1 MILKAQCIQEKL
13 MNWMLSTLKTFL
25 PQEILLSEW
34 KDKLKTGRTYLQTI
48 DLSKNKF
55 LEETWYIHTMNY
67 HLSIKKNEL
76 LIHTITWMD
85 LKRVHILYDSIYIAC
100 LK

>member
-1 MILKAQCIQEKL
+1 
-13 MNWMLSTLKTFL
+13 MLSTLKTFL

-67 HLSIKKNEL
+67 HLSVKKNEL
-76 LIHTITWMD
+76 LIYTITWMD
-85 LKRVHILYDSIYIAC
+85 LKRVRGLTPRGSLECNPEIPAFPGEEN
-100 LK
+100 